1 MMVSGSPQPPS
12 LLSARLSAQDKKDLD
27 KFTKFL
33 ALKSAQIIVQS
44 RMGEKIST
52 RCNPESSGTDWFNL
66 AIKDLPE
73 VLAEAKSAM
82 NKGGPRLPLCVEIF
96 LKTAEGDTMVL
107 ENWAVGVKPEMVDPS
122 VRVTYTVY
130 NRMGILLKS
139 LVSVT
144 RVTPAYKLSRRQ
156 GPDSYVIC
164 YKIYVGEPQLTNLGE
179 GYNSMKVGQLST
191 PVGTIY
197 LSVAYRTKMTISPQ
211 PSNDS
216 SIMVKSDHFR
226 PESSPKHGRPN
237 SVDSDPL
244 SETIKSGAF
253 AESLKKPRLP
263 PDFDPLADIPFSS
276 LLSLGKPPKKA
287 SPSVTD
293 TLVPDDTPTQDDSDN
308 GNVTPKCPSLSDD
321 FIMVD
326 LKTPFAGSN
335 ANTDLGL
342 FYRECQSAPQLEA
355 FANDPPVLDQ
365 VGDLTKQLE
374 AFETNL
380 LEYDNVIT
388 QLCNADN
395 NN

>member
-1 MMVSGSPQPPS
+1 MDRIRCDSFRGKIFP
-12 LLSARLSAQDKKDLD
+12 
-27 KFTKFL
+27 
-33 ALKSAQIIVQS
+33 LKSNRGYSIGCRFTPIRRSPCHEHLSHSDNFFPPDFSS
-44 RMGEKIST
+44 R
-52 RCNPESSGTDWFNL
+52 FNL

-237 SVDSDPL
+237 SGRCYCHYRSYHLIIHGSLRNRVDSDPL

-326 LKTPFAGSN
+326 L
-335 ANTDLGL
+335 
-342 FYRECQSAPQLEA
+342 
-355 FANDPPVLDQ
+355 V
-365 VGDLTKQLE
+365 
-374 AFETNL
+374 NL
-380 LEYDNVIT
+380 N
-388 QLCNADN
+388 
-395 NN
+395 